1 MSLHDTD
8 RAVLAHMITRTS
20 DGLSA
25 VYHGI
30 GDVVLKRAEEMPE
43 GPERERWLVA
53 WSQARDL
60 YAETKRL
67 GL

>member
-1 MSLHDTD
+1 VSLHDAD
-8 RAVLAHMITRTS
+8 RAVLAHLITRTPE
-20 DGLSA
+20 GLSA
-25 VYHGI
+25 VYEGI
-30 GDVVLKRAEEMPE
+30 GHVALERAEQMPE

-60 YAETKRL
+60 FAETKRL